1 MSVCP
6 PIGTPKRPVACRL
19 REVQE
24 LQAHWLERLA
34 FGQGRADDEL
44 VQLWLGLFPVS
55 WRQLSDMRL
64 LEAQITTIRAHLQGS
79 YTDLLQAMIQDTA
92 LQISLNGLVNRR
104 RNPNENFARELLELF
119 TLGEGHFRERDVSET
134 ARALTGFR
142 RGADGRLFLDPRQ
155 HDAGL
160 KTILGRRE
168 PFEGASLAAWLCQ
181 QPATALNLV
190 RRLWPRMVGVAPT
203 GGQLEALA
211 GRWRQQG
218 LALPWLM
225 QALRRSATAP
235 ANRGQRLEDPIL
247 MMVRSLRLLGSRHP
261 DALLIA
267 RQHLGRMG
275 QEPFDPPS
283 VKGWPVNGEW
293 INLRWQQARVRGLQA
308 LLSDEEVWASRRTP
322 GTLVVGVTAIPP
334 LTFTLPLAVSREAM
348 GLLFTDPAWQFA

>member
-1 MSVCP
+1 VTCAGEDEVTRLLLRLSPAP
-6 PIGTPKRPVACRL
+6 PLTDLCS
-19 REVQE
+19 
-24 LQAHWLERLA
+24 LQN
-34 FGQGRADDEL
+34 L

-55 WRQLSDMRL
+55 WRQLSDVRL
-64 LEAQITTIRAHLQGS
+64 LEAQIAAIRSNLQGS
-79 YTDLLQAMIQDTA
+79 YTDLLQAMVQDTA
-92 LQISLNGLVNRR
+92 LQISLNGLGNRR

-119 TLGEGHFRERDVSET
+119 SLGEGNYRERDVSEA
-134 ARALTGFR
+134 ARALSGYR
-142 RGADGRLFLDPRQ
+142 RGADGSLVLDPRQ
-155 HDAGL
+155 HDDGL
-160 KTILGRRE
+160 KLILGRRE
-168 PFEGASLAAWLCQ
+168 PFEGVSLAAWLCQ

-190 RRLWPRMVGVAPT
+190 RRLWPRMVGALPT
-203 GGQLEALA
+203 GGRLGALA
-211 GRWRQQG
+211 SRWRQEG

-225 QALRRSATAP
+225 RELRRSATAP
-235 ANRGQRLEDPIL
+235 GNRGERLEDPIP
-247 MMVRSLRLLGSRHP
+247 MMARSLRLLGSRHP

-308 LLSDEEVWASRRTP
+308 LLADEEVWASRRPP

-334 LTFTLPLAVSREAM
+334 LTFTLPVAVSREAM